1 MDIMANDISSS
12 TAVNPF
18 FVFPI
23 LSPLSA
29 GGGNLNQRTATSM
42 PVIDK
47 SFLYN
52 NIIHLYLYRL
62 YIIEKKPNIIMIKT
76 YDY

>member
-1 MDIMANDISSS
+1 MANDINSS

-29 GGGNLNQRTATSM
+29 GGGNLNQRSATSM
-42 PVIDK
+42 PVIEK
-47 SFLYN
+47 FILYK
-52 NIIHLYLYRL
+52 NI
-62 YIIEKKPNIIMIKT
+62 K
-76 YDY
+76 